1 MLRMGYALEV
11 MVSFEVQF
19 PRVLKQ
25 AQQA

>member
-19 PRVLKQ
+19 LRVLKQ